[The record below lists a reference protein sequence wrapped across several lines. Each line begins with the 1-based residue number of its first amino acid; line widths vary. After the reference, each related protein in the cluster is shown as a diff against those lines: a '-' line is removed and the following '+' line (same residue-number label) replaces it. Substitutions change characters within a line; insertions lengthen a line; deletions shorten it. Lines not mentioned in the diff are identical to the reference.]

1 MDGRDVWVEVD
12 EAALRHNMRTLR
24 RRVGSGVR
32 IYVCIKMD
40 AYGFGAGWVGPVAA
54 QEGMD
59 GLACCDAADAQRAR
73 AAGADLPV
81 LLYPGT
87 TPSQLQ
93 RLAQGG
99 FIVTA
104 HDGPSLAA
112 CLLSRQPFYLK
123 LDCGFGRLG
132 FPAECPEDILAQI
145 PDPRSCRLL
154 GAYAHFFDQLD
165 PVAVEAQGRRF
176 QHCVD
181 LLQAHLDRPLE
192 RNVGASRVLLTDL
205 HWSLN
210 AVNPGGLLY
219 GLYENLAGDPLRPV
233 LTAVKARIIAIRHM
247 PGGSLSGYSGTRH
260 ASDRVIA
267 IAPAGYSDGL
277 PQARQDAHA
286 LVRGRRVAILGP
298 RHAEYTMLDVTPL
311 PDVCTGDEVVFV
323 GRQGTQS
330 LSLEQ
335 VAACSEVSST
345 DLLQRLARHPNRRVS
360 SASSHQTPEP

>member
-1 MDGRDVWVEVD
+1 MDGREVWVELD
-12 EAALRHNMRTLR
+12 ESALRHNMRTLR
-24 RRVGSGVR
+24 RRVGSDVK

-40 AYGFGAGWVGPVAA
+40 AYGFGAGWVAHVAA

-59 GLACCDAADAQRAR
+59 GLACCDASDAQRVR
-73 AAGADLPV
+73 AAGVDLPV

-87 TPSQLQ
+87 SSSALQ
-93 RLAQGG
+93 GLAQRG

-104 HDGPSLAA
+104 HDGSSLAA
-112 CLLSRQPFYLK
+112 CLLSHRRFYLK

-132 FPAECPEDILAQI
+132 FPALYPDDILAQI
-145 PDPRSCRLL
+145 GDPRSCRLL
-154 GAYAHFFDQLD
+154 GAYSHFFDQLD
-165 PVAVEAQGRRF
+165 PVAVEAQCRRF

-181 LLQAHLDRPLE
+181 FLQAHFDRPLE

-205 HWSLN
+205 CWSLN

-233 LTAVKARIIAIRHM
+233 LTAAKARIIAIRHM
-247 PGGSLSGYSGTRH
+247 PGGSLVGYSGARY
-260 ASDRVIA
+260 AGDRVIA

-277 PQARQDAHA
+277 PQSRQDAHA
-286 LVRGRRVAILGP
+286 LVRGQRVAILCP

-335 VAACSEVSST
+335 VAACSEISST

-360 SASSHQTPEP
+360 SASSHPTLEP